1 MKTFTQP
8 MQGLKEFED
17 LEAALPKLSGVI
29 QILSEIG
36 RAHV

>member
-17 LEAALPKLSGVI
+17 LAI
-29 QILSEIG
+29 QCEII
-36 RAHV
+36 VFSNFISQT